1 MTPRCSDE
9 QGGLDPAGEG
19 DEEGAGH
26 GRPQRAEQGHGV
38 VPGDASLVDAACE
51 HRPEDDDQGGDH
63 LEGPRRPA
71 GHDGLPHEPQPRE
84 LEEERERHRGGQHA
98 HGVAVENRGKAGEG
112 SQAHELEG
120 ELPAHA
126 LPVVPERAVR
136 ERGKDE
142 EETAEP
148 RLARHHL
155 RRGEACGVGELVG
168 RGHRAVAG
176 TAHKDLERRLGLSR
190 ARGSCPGCLLLDC
203 VRSCH
208 HATFRLRDSR
218 RKVGLVRSSG
228 GAHDACR
235 RDEKATQ
242 PTTRLRGEKVASAQ
256 KSPRGFRQGQSTTT
270 GEMPSRK
277 AEERSGSL
285 SAAPLSVER

>member
-1 MTPRCSDE
+1 M
-9 QGGLDPAGEG
+9 
-19 DEEGAGH
+19 
-26 GRPQRAEQGHGV
+26 
-38 VPGDASLVDAACE
+38 
-51 HRPEDDDQGGDH
+51 
-63 LEGPRRPA
+63 EGPRRPA
-71 GHDGLPHEPQPRE
+71 CHDGLPHEPQPRE
-84 LEEERERHRGGQHA
+84 LEEERERHRGGQHT
-98 HGVAVENRGKAGEG
+98 HCVAVEDRGKAGEG

-126 LPVVPERAVR
+126 LPVVPERAAR

-168 RGHRAVAG
+168 RGHRAVADA
-176 TAHKDLERRLGLSR
+176 AHKDLERRLGLSR

-203 VRSCH
+203 ARSCH
-208 HATFRLRDSR
+208 HATFRLLSR
-218 RKVGLVRSSG
+218 RRTSRASVSGSRKVGLVRSSG
-228 GAHDACR
+228 GACDACR
-235 RDEKATQ
+235 QDEKATQ

-256 KSPRGFRQGQSTTT
+256 KSPRGFRRGQNTTT

-277 AEERSGSL
+277 AEERSESL
-285 SAAPLSVER
+285 SAASLGVERQPARGARLGLPTLPRARRTCGTANLPSAAPGLPRIASRCHMPR